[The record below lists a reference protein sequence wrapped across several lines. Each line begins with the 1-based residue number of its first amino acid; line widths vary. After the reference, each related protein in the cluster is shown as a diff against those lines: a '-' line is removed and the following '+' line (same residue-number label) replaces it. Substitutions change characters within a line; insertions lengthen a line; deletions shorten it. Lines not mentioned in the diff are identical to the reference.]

1 MDSAAADDTAELI
14 HGFIKQRFPLA
25 SSKELTQD
33 LSLLDSGIVDSLG
46 VLDLVGFIEEQFGI
60 EAQDEDLVPENFDS
74 IDALTRFVKERRRY
88 VEFGTPFTGASRC
101 GKPAKGGPRSRR
113 SPCQLWGDGEVC
125 FEFGG

>member
-33 LSLLDSGIVDSLG
+33 LSLLDSGVVDSLG

-60 EAQDEDLVPENFDS
+60 AAQDEDLVPENFDS
-74 IDALTRFVKERRRY
+74 IDALTRFVEERR
-88 VEFGTPFTGASRC
+88 
-101 GKPAKGGPRSRR
+101 
-113 SPCQLWGDGEVC
+113 
-125 FEFGG
+125 

>member
-14 HGFIKQRFPLA
+14 HRFIKQRFPLA

-60 EAQDEDLVPENFDS
+60 EAQDDDLVPENFDS
-74 IDALTRFVKERRRY
+74 IEALARFVRERR
-88 VEFGTPFTGASRC
+88 
-101 GKPAKGGPRSRR
+101 
-113 SPCQLWGDGEVC
+113 
-125 FEFGG
+125 

>member
-1 MDSAAADDTAELI
+1 MEIEMDSAAADDVPELI

-60 EAQDEDLVPENFDS
+60 EAQDDDLVPENFDS
-74 IDALTRFVKERRRY
+74 IESLARFVRERR
-88 VEFGTPFTGASRC
+88 
-101 GKPAKGGPRSRR
+101 
-113 SPCQLWGDGEVC
+113 
-125 FEFGG
+125 

>member
-14 HGFIKQRFPLA
+14 QGFIKQRFPLA
-25 SSKELTQD
+25 SSKDLTQD

-74 IDALTRFVKERRRY
+74 IAALTRFVGERR
-88 VEFGTPFTGASRC
+88 
-101 GKPAKGGPRSRR
+101 
-113 SPCQLWGDGEVC
+113 
-125 FEFGG
+125 

>member
-1 MDSAAADDTAELI
+1 MEIEMDSAAVDDIAELV
-14 HGFIKQRFPLA
+14 HEFIKQRFPLA

-74 IDALTRFVKERRRY
+74 IAALTQFVRERR
-88 VEFGTPFTGASRC
+88 
-101 GKPAKGGPRSRR
+101 
-113 SPCQLWGDGEVC
+113 
-125 FEFGG
+125 